1 MSWAVPFV
9 TGHKY
14 RLHWGQNLDWTQMKV
29 ELSSRWEPTD
39 LDLHLM
45 MNFTDTRAS
54 INVTDTKKNKVANET
69 LIKKAAAD
77 LVAGDFVVYND
88 TKVREFHFVINGK
101 DMANR
106 SELLL

>member
-1 MSWAVPFV
+1 MS
-9 TGHKY
+9 
-14 RLHWGQNLDWTQMKV
+14 LTQ
-29 ELSSRWEPTD
+29 
-39 LDLHLM
+39 
-45 MNFTDTRAS
+45 
-54 INVTDTKKNKVANET
+54 KKNKVANET

>member
-1 MSWAVPFV
+1 
-9 TGHKY
+9 
-14 RLHWGQNLDWTQMKV
+14 MKV

-69 LIKKAAAD
+69 LIKKTAAD